1 MSGKAWNGDLT
12 GFGVYTGD
20 LLFEVAIHANCIMD
34 TSFVWINPVS
44 ATRIFRMF
52 EVKVSTR
59 PCRISSGAVLHF
71 VVIEDVVETCQAV
84 VNGL

>member
-1 MSGKAWNGDLT
+1 
-12 GFGVYTGD
+12 
-20 LLFEVAIHANCIMD
+20 
-34 TSFVWINPVS
+34 
-44 ATRIFRMF
+44 MF